1 MSTERKAV
9 GHAQLRD
16 AIFEYRTLCEEEP
29 DAGWK
34 LSAGIDRRYRNYRR
48 SEFVRNESTSWPLLW
63 GVLGIAALLT
73 VVLPWLDGT
82 ELVTV
87 MCLGALSLNAAGA
100 LIVCRKKRRTRISA
114 GLAAPRGMPITVP
127 PESLDER
134 AERLSLPL
142 EDPPDTTNAPSA
154 PAAAGV
160 EPTNE
165 ELLDREW
172 PLLPIESTP
181 DSAEP
186 GVERA
191 ESEPETESFWERQTG
206 YRKFQQIRENGH
218 KSLLEAVQEN
228 HRLNA
233 TSDHAWTLSRG
244 GGEGL
249 WYNYMPQEM
258 GYGPDL
264 RGCLW
269 FVGILTTLLALGSIL
284 AIPVVL
290 FQGPLINLLFCLGG
304 VLPSLLWAVL
314 FRPEWR
320 AMRARNRRHVPA
332 PTGRPYRLQYQP
344 PPPHRPR

>member
-1 MSTERKAV
+1 MSTERNAV

-48 SEFVRNESTSWPLLW
+48 SEFVRNESTSWSLLW

-73 VVLPWLDGT
+73 VILPWLGGT

-191 ESEPETESFWERQTG
+191 ESEPTDATCPLRRAGHTG
-206 YRKFQQIRENGH
+206 FSTNHPRHTGH
-218 KSLLEAVQEN
+218 DD
-228 HRLNA
+228 RCRRR
-233 TSDHAWTLSRG
+233 DR
-244 GGEGL
+244 
-249 WYNYMPQEM
+249 
-258 GYGPDL
+258 
-264 RGCLW
+264 
-269 FVGILTTLLALGSIL
+269 
-284 AIPVVL
+284 
-290 FQGPLINLLFCLGG
+290 
-304 VLPSLLWAVL
+304 L
-314 FRPEWR
+314 FR
-320 AMRARNRRHVPA
+320 AV
-332 PTGRPYRLQYQP
+332 TG
-344 PPPHRPR
+344 